1 MSDGFSASPITALRG
16 SFSRKLGVLFLCVLL
31 LIAAV
36 GGIIYV
42 QTGTALEQSTK
53 DEMTQSTTLQAN
65 TVGEWVDRTRD
76 NTRHMAASSPVASG
90 DLPTVE
96 SYLRSEHQDAAASVA
111 GIHYYD
117 TSEQTVLASTDGGAA
132 DTNYRDAGVEWATED
147 LSVESAEQTRVTHP
161 YLDPTTET
169 KSVAFVSQV
178 PDEPDRAIVLV
189 VDLEAQVDGLERP
202 SSTNESFTHIV
213 DDRGTV
219 VMSHHLD
226 DINTQNVGSADE
238 YGVDSM
244 AVEMGLMG
252 ETGYMEMEMG
262 HGHQGTMAMGYAP
275 VPGTDWVIMTHVPA
289 DAAYALQDDITR
301 SVSALVL
308 LSMLGLGI
316 VGAVIVRNTTRP
328 ITQLAERASELESGN
343 LDTELETNRTDEI
356 GQLYGAF
363 DNMRVSLREQ
373 IEEVEQARNRTERIN
388 DHLEEKAAAYSEVM
402 QACGEGDLTRRM
414 DSDSESEAMSDIAV
428 EFNRMI
434 AEIEETVDHLSRFAG
449 EVAASSEQVTAST
462 EEVHTASVQMTQ
474 SIEEISAGA
483 EQQNESLQE
492 VNREMNNLSTTTEQ
506 IAASSN
512 SVADLAER
520 TAETGRAGREVA
532 TEAIDGMNEVE
543 AESERAV
550 EAIES
555 LESEIAQIDEL
566 VEFISEVANQTN
578 MLALNANIEATR
590 SDESG
595 QGFSVV
601 ASEVKD
607 LAEET
612 KNAAEDIEE
621 RIEVI
626 KEETDRTTDEVRLT
640 SERISRYRDAVENT
654 AQALEEISEYATET
668 SDGVQEISAATEQQ
682 SASTQEV
689 VSMVDQATTISEET
703 TAEAETVVA
712 AGEEQ
717 TTALTEVSQSI
728 SNLSEQAS
736 TLSSRLDE
744 FETDVDDDSNR
755 TSAVSAEDPDSE
767 STDRSEQSHED
778 RDGASSSRDAAEV
791 FSTIDRDQDRDRD
804 RDRDESPSETGD
816 QNAEPR
822 DRSAEQ

>member
-1 MSDGFSASPITALRG
+1 MSNGLSSSPIRALRS
-16 SFSRKLGVLFLCVLL
+16 SFSRKLAVLFLIVLL
-31 LIAAV
+31 LIAAI
-36 GGIIYV
+36 GGVIYV
-42 QTGTALEQSTK
+42 QTGTALEENTK
-53 DEMTQSTTLQAN
+53 QEMTQSTTLQAN

-90 DLPTVE
+90 DLPAVE

-147 LSVESAEQTRVTHP
+147 LSVENAEQTRVTQP

-226 DINTQNVGSADE
+226 DINTQNTGSADE

-252 ETGYMEMEMG
+252 ETGYMEMETS

-289 DAAYALQDDITR
+289 NAAYALQDDITR

-308 LSMLGLGI
+308 LSVLGLGI
-316 VGAVIVRNTTRP
+316 VGAVIARNTTQP
-328 ITQLAERASELESGN
+328 ITRLAERASELESGN
-343 LDTELETNRTDEI
+343 LDAELETSRTDEI

-373 IEEVEQARNRTERIN
+373 IEEAEEARSRTKRIN
-388 DHLEEKAAAYSEVM
+388 NHLEDKATEYSDVM
-402 QACGEGDLTRRM
+402 QACSEGDLTQRM

-428 EFNRMI
+428 DFNRMI
-434 AEIEETVDHLSRFAG
+434 AEIEETVDHLSQFAD
-449 EVAASSEQVTAST
+449 EVAASSEEVTAST
-462 EEVHTASVQMTQ
+462 EEVHSASAQMTE
-474 SIEEISAGA
+474 SIQEISNGA
-483 EQQNESLQE
+483 ERQNESLQA
-492 VNREMNNLSTTTEQ
+492 VNREMHGLSTTTEQ

-520 TAETGRAGREVA
+520 TAETGRVGREVA
-532 TEAIDGMNEVE
+532 SEAIDGMNEVE
-543 AESERAV
+543 IESEQAV
-550 EAIES
+550 DAIES
-555 LESEIAQIDEL
+555 LQAEISQIDEL
-566 VEFISEVANQTN
+566 VEFIAEVAKQTN

-601 ASEVKD
+601 AAEVKD

-612 KNAAEDIEE
+612 KDAAEDIEE

-626 KEETDRTTDEVRLT
+626 KAETDRTTDEVKVT
-640 SERISRYRDAVENT
+640 SERISRYRQEIENT
-654 AQALEEISEYATET
+654 VRALEEISEYAHET
-668 SDGVQEISAATEQQ
+668 SNGVQEISAATQQ
-682 SASTQEV
+682 QAASTQEV
-689 VSMVDQATTISEET
+689 VSMVDQAATISEET

-717 TTALTEVSQSI
+717 TSALTEVTQSI
-728 SNLSEQAS
+728 SNLSQQAS
-736 TLSSRLDE
+736 VLSSRLGE
-744 FETDVDDDSNR
+744 FETNTDSDNQISDEKFLTNQRGKTGEGISDELDSNADN
-755 TSAVSAEDPDSE
+755 SQEKE
-767 STDRSEQSHED
+767 L
-778 RDGASSSRDAAEV
+778 RDNSIER
-791 FSTIDRDQDRDRD
+791 
-804 RDRDESPSETGD
+804 
-816 QNAEPR
+816 
-822 DRSAEQ
+822 

>member
-1 MSDGFSASPITALRG
+1 M
-16 SFSRKLGVLFLCVLL
+16 LFLCILL

-42 QTGTALEQSTK
+42 QTGTALEESTK
-53 DEMTQSTTLQAN
+53 EEMTQSTTLQAN
-65 TVGEWVDRTRD
+65 TVGEWVDRTRE
-76 NTRHMAASSPVASG
+76 NTRYISESGPVASG
-90 DLPTVE
+90 DLTEIE

-117 TSEQTVLASTDGGAA
+117 TGEQTVLASTDGSATNA
-132 DTNYRDAGVEWATED
+132 DYRDADVEWAAEG
-147 LSVESAEQTRVTHP
+147 LSFENSRQTRVTHP
-161 YLDPTTET
+161 YVDPTTET
-169 KSVAFVSQV
+169 NSVAFVSQV
-178 PDEPDRAIVLV
+178 PDESDRAIVLV
-189 VDLEAQVDGLERP
+189 VDLETQVERLERP
-202 SSTNESFTHIV
+202 SATDGSFTHIV

-219 VMSHHLD
+219 VMSHRD
-226 DINTQNVGSADE
+226 EINTQNMGPEDE
-238 YGVDSM
+238 YGVGSM

-252 ETGYMEMEMG
+252 ETDYMEMVMG
-262 HGHQGTMAMGYAP
+262 GETMTMGYAP
-275 VPGTDWVIMTHVPA
+275 IPGTDWVIMTHVPA
-289 DAAYALQDDITR
+289 DAAYALQDDITQ
-301 SVSALVL
+301 SVFALVV
-308 LSMLGLGI
+308 LSMLGLGV
-316 VGAVIVRNTTRP
+316 VGVVIGRNTTRP

-343 LDTELETNRTDEI
+343 LDAELETSRTDEI

-373 IEEVEQARNRTERIN
+373 IQEVEEARNRTEYIN
-388 DHLEEKAAAYSEVM
+388 DHLEEKAAEYSDVM
-402 QACGEGDLTRRM
+402 QACGDGDLTQRM
-414 DSDSESEAMSDIAV
+414 DPESQNEAMSEIAV
-428 EFNRMI
+428 EFNRMT
-434 AEIEETVDHLSRFAG
+434 AEIEETVDQLSRFAG
-449 EVAASSEQVTAST
+449 EVAASSEEVTAST
-462 EEVHTASVQMTQ
+462 EEVHTASVQMTE

-492 VNREMNNLSTTTEQ
+492 VNQEMNNLSTTTEQ

-512 SVADLAER
+512 NVADLAER

-532 TEAIDGMNEVE
+532 NEAIEGMNEVE

-550 EAIES
+550 DAIES
-555 LESEIAQIDEL
+555 LEAEIAQIDEL

-590 SDESG
+590 SDESE

-607 LAEET
+607 LAAET
-612 KNAAEDIEE
+612 KSAAEDIEE
-621 RIEVI
+621 RIEII
-626 KEETDRTTDEVRLT
+626 KAETDQTTDEVRRT
-640 SERISRYRDAVENT
+640 SERISHYRDAIENT
-654 AQALEEISEYATET
+654 VDALEEISAYATET
-668 SDGVQEISAATEQQ
+668 SEGVQEISAATEQQ

-728 SNLSEQAS
+728 SNLSQQAS

-744 FETDVDDDSNR
+744 FETDADVDTDSNQ
-755 TSAVSAEDPDSE
+755 TTIASSDGPDSE
-767 STDRSEQSHED
+767 SSDRPEQSSED
-778 RDGASSSRDAAEV
+778 AATSSSRDAAEV
-791 FSTIDRDQDRDRD
+791 FSTIDRDGP
-804 RDRDESPSETGD
+804 PSEAD
-816 QNAEPR
+816 DRQAERR
-822 DRSAEQ
+822 DRSTEQ